1 MIRTSG
7 DQGQGIVQYLLAA
20 QDEHWPPGDG
30 LMDAVCL
37 LGIVVQGFVGE
48 EDDQCAKIDLG
59 ELLGQCSILQEPYT
73 PPAIWGRNGHI
84 QTMAYG
90 LLGHHSLRRTF
101 DSRHLLRL
109 LDGTTATF
117 DVFQPVC
124 AHQNGGDF
132 TLVFCP
138 GIANCSESNYIRTCV
153 HLVQE
158 KGYRCAVLNH
168 IGVLKNVQLTSQRIF
183 SYGGNGEMEAMFQT
197 LSKLYPRTYFIGIG
211 FSMGANV
218 LTNCFAGLDR
228 EICSRVLL
236 GISVCQGYCASD
248 GASLLFDWEG
258 GRRLYN
264 YIITENLKRLLRRN
278 YTMAVQPYVRT
289 GLVDE
294 QKLWSSTSLLWFDE
308 CYSRRVHN
316 FTSVADYYSHI
327 SCFPRIKDIK
337 IPMIFVNTLDDP
349 LVPEALWDPV
359 RQLCESHPLHS
370 FVLLKHGGHLGFLEG
385 NSLKPRSVTW
395 LDRFI
400 LEMAEAAR
408 AHVEHSEMSATGTSF
423 EEASE

>member
-1 MIRTSG
+1 MQFVFSLAPSFEA
-7 DQGQGIVQYLLAA
+7 LLASPGYA
-20 QDEHWPPGDG
+20 IFFIFLLLIARFLKLTSFDEKPRITRRKNKRQNSSRK
-30 LMDAVCL
+30 CS
-37 LGIVVQGFVGE
+37 E

-59 ELLGQCSILQEPYT
+59 ELFGQCSILQEPYT

-101 DSRHLLRL
+101 DNRHLLRL

-117 DVFQPVC
+117 DVFEPVC

-158 KGYRCAVLNH
+158 KA
-168 IGVLKNVQLTSQRIF
+168 
-183 SYGGNGEMEAMFQT
+183 
-197 LSKLYPRTYFIGIG
+197 YFTEDFFIWRKR
-211 FSMGANV
+211 MGANV

-316 FTSVADYYSHI
+316 FTS
-327 SCFPRIKDIK
+327 DIK

-385 NSLKPRSVTW
+385 NSLRPRSVTW

-408 AHVEHSEMSATGTSF
+408 AHVEQSEMSATGTSF